1 MDKVSRFAS
10 AIKSRLSWKL
20 VFILVTIVALIMA
33 IAYVYKK
40 YMTPKLNVEYEPNK
54 EFIDK
59 DDSGEVEIIMFTVD
73 WCPYC
78 KKAMPIWKEFKEEYS
93 GKVINGYKLNFET
106 VNCTDEKDN
115 NVAEMLEKYNIEGYP
130 TIKLLK
136 DDEVITF
143 DAKPER
149 ASLEKFLQTVLGN

>member
-1 MDKVSRFAS
+1 MDRVSRFAS

-59 DDSGEVEIIMFTVD
+59 DDSGEVEIIMFSVD

-115 NVAEMLEKYNIEGYP
+115 NVVEMLEKYNIEGYP

>member
-1 MDKVSRFAS
+1 MDRVTRFAS

-20 VFILVTIVALIMA
+20 VFILATIVVLIMA

-59 DDSGEVEIIMFTVD
+59 GDSNEAEIIMFTVD

-115 NVAEMLEKYNIEGYP
+115 NVAEMLEKYSIEGYP

-149 ASLEKFLQTVLGN
+149 ATLEKFLQRVLGN

>member
-1 MDKVSRFAS
+1 MDRVSRFAS

-20 VFILVTIVALIMA
+20 VFILATIVALIMA

-59 DDSGEVEIIMFTVD
+59 GDSNEAEIIMFTVD

-115 NVAEMLEKYNIEGYP
+115 NVAEMLEKYSIEGYP

-149 ASLEKFLQTVLGN
+149 ATLEKFLQTVLGN

>member
-1 MDKVSRFAS
+1 MDRVSRFAS

-20 VFILVTIVALIMA
+20 VFILATIVALIIA

-59 DDSGEVEIIMFTVD
+59 GDSNEAEIIMFTVD

-106 VNCTDEKDN
+106 VNCTNEKDN
-115 NVAEMLEKYNIEGYP
+115 NVVEMLEKYSIEGYP

-149 ASLEKFLQTVLGN
+149 ATLEKFLQTVLGN

>member
-1 MDKVSRFAS
+1 MDRVTRFAS

-20 VFILVTIVALIMA
+20 VFILATIVVLIMA

-59 DDSGEVEIIMFTVD
+59 GDSNEAEIIMFTVD

-115 NVAEMLEKYNIEGYP
+115 NVAEMLEKYSIEGYP

-149 ASLEKFLQTVLGN
+149 ATLEKFLQTVLGN

>member
-1 MDKVSRFAS
+1 MDRVSRFAS

-20 VFILVTIVALIMA
+20 VFILATIVALIMA

-59 DDSGEVEIIMFTVD
+59 GDSNEAEIIMFTVD

-115 NVAEMLEKYNIEGYP
+115 NVAEMLEKYSIEGYP

-136 DDEVITF
+136 EDEVITF

-149 ASLEKFLQTVLGN
+149 ATLEKFLQTVLGN

>member
-1 MDKVSRFAS
+1 MDRVTRFAS

-20 VFILVTIVALIMA
+20 VFILATIVALIMA

-59 DDSGEVEIIMFTVD
+59 GDSNEAEIIMFTVD

-115 NVAEMLEKYNIEGYP
+115 NVAEMLEKYSIEGYP

-149 ASLEKFLQTVLGN
+149 ATLEKFLQTVLGN

>member
-1 MDKVSRFAS
+1 MDRVSRFAS

-20 VFILVTIVALIMA
+20 VFILATIVVLIMA

-59 DDSGEVEIIMFTVD
+59 GDSNEAEIIMFTVD

-115 NVAEMLEKYNIEGYP
+115 NVAEMLGKYSIEGYP

-136 DDEVITF
+136 EDEVITF

>member
-1 MDKVSRFAS
+1 MDRVSRFAS

-20 VFILVTIVALIMA
+20 LFILATIVALIMA
-33 IAYVYKK
+33 IVYVYKK

-59 DDSGEVEIIMFTVD
+59 GDSNEAEIIMFTVD

-115 NVAEMLEKYNIEGYP
+115 NVVEMLEKYNIDGYP

-136 DDEVITF
+136 EDEVITF

>member
-1 MDKVSRFAS
+1 MDRVSRFAS

-20 VFILVTIVALIMA
+20 VFILATIVALIMA

-59 DDSGEVEIIMFTVD
+59 GDSNEAEIIMFTVD

-115 NVAEMLEKYNIEGYP
+115 NVVEMLEKYNIDGYP

-136 DDEVITF
+136 EDEVITF

>member
-1 MDKVSRFAS
+1 MDRVSRFAS

-20 VFILVTIVALIMA
+20 VFILATIVALIMA

-59 DDSGEVEIIMFTVD
+59 GDSNETEIIMFTVD

-115 NVAEMLEKYNIEGYP
+115 NVVEMLEKYSIEGYP

-149 ASLEKFLQTVLGN
+149 ATLEKFLQTVLGN

>member
-1 MDKVSRFAS
+1 MDRVSRFAS

-20 VFILVTIVALIMA
+20 VFILATIVLLIMA

-59 DDSGEVEIIMFTVD
+59 GDSNEAEIIMFTVD

-93 GKVINGYKLNFET
+93 GKVINGYKLNFDT

-115 NVAEMLEKYNIEGYP
+115 NVAEMLEKYSIEGYP

-136 DDEVITF
+136 DNEVITF

-149 ASLEKFLQTVLGN
+149 ATLEKFLQTVLGN